1 MKKLKWIRTQSKR
14 KKECVVLMSLSVP
27 PTFVVPKTSAIFLV
41 QFTIDSTIPP
51 TPTILTRSTPI
62 VDSSIIPMV
71 DISTSN
77 TSVSS
82 ST

>member
-1 MKKLKWIRTQSKR
+1 
-14 KKECVVLMSLSVP
+14 MSLSVP
-27 PTFVVPKTSAIFLV
+27 PTFVVPKTFAIFLV

-71 DISTSN
+71 DISTS
-77 TSVSS
+77 
-82 ST
+82 